1 MMADSQLPLPAC
13 SLSHLYHS
21 MCVGSLGLPPYRL
34 DMHVY
39 LAMPTESERVDILSK
54 LLLKM
59 GASPDIDVAPLA
71 ARTEGFSGADLQ
83 ALMYNAQLHVAHDT
97 LDRIEARLENDCQRE
112 VKEARGVKGV
122 EAAAQPAITLRDI
135 EKAMAETRASLSH
148 KERVRLENIYA
159 EFGPRE
165 SEGGPKEVGKWRK
178 TAGRKATLA

>member
-112 VKEARGVKGV
+112 VKEARQGRRGGGSTSNHVARHRKGNGRNASELESQGEG
-122 EAAAQPAITLRDI
+122 EAREHLRRIRTTGIRRRAKRGGEMAKDGW
-135 EKAMAETRASLSH
+135 EKSNAR
-148 KERVRLENIYA
+148 II
-159 EFGPRE
+159 
-165 SEGGPKEVGKWRK
+165 
-178 TAGRKATLA
+178 